1 MDSQWNRISSWIN
14 VVAALCII
22 TFVSACAPDTTDA
35 PTKTQAALQAQ
46 DLIKEK
52 FANDCDFDDM
62 DIRGEQRDS
71 TFVVYQQF
79 TSSRPGYERQF
90 VYKAIADYVGGD
102 VYDDNSWN
110 VRTVIVEDKGTGK
123 QWIYGE

>member
-1 MDSQWNRISSWIN
+1 MQKLFIPIIM
-14 VVAALCII
+14 AALCIGSA
-22 TFVSACAPDTTDA
+22 VSACAPEG
-35 PTKTQAALQAQ
+35 PTKTQAASQAQ

-71 TFVVYQQF
+71 TFVIYQQF
-79 TSSRPGYERQF
+79 TSSRTGYERQF